1 MRVLYENLILVLLFG
16 CLIPFSI
23 VGAGD
28 LPPDYVRKG
37 EKLLLT
43 LEETVDPRHT
53 ALVVVDVQ
61 NDFVYGKGQLSS
73 PPGKVNP
80 CEEILS
86 PLNAFIDRCRKLG
99 IPVIYTFTVHAGD
112 LDLPPYKARMVRRD
126 TAPVCLRGSKGAEFP
141 EKFNKPL
148 AHEPIVTKHGFDA
161 FADGNLHT
169 LLQNRGIKS
178 LIFSGID
185 IAVCVDTTL
194 RHGFHLGYYGVMAQ
208 DLCASPLPYR
218 QECATKLVDSQFGL
232 VTTSKEIMQIWDKG
246 K

>member
-1 MRVLYENLILVLLFG
+1 MRILCKGLIPVLLLGSSVF
-16 CLIPFSI
+16 FSF
-23 VGAGD
+23 AGD

-37 EKLLLT
+37 EKVLVT
-43 LEETVDPRHT
+43 LEETIDPRHT
-53 ALVVVDVQ
+53 ALVIVDVQ

-86 PLNAFIDRCRKLG
+86 PLNAFIDKCRKLG
-99 IPVIYTFTVHAGD
+99 VPVIYTFTVHAGD
-112 LDLPPYKARMVRRD
+112 LDLPPYKARMIRRQ

-141 EKFNKPL
+141 DRLNKPL
-148 AHEPIVTKHGFDA
+148 AGDPIVTKHGFDA
-161 FADGNLHT
+161 FADGDLHT

-185 IAVCVDTTL
+185 SAVCVGTTL
-194 RHGFHLGYYGVMAQ
+194 RHGFHLGYYVVMAK
-208 DLCASPLPYR
+208 DLSASPLPSR
-218 QECATKLVDSQFGL
+218 QECAIDLVDSQFGF
-232 VTTSKEIMQIWDKG
+232 VTTSKNIMQLWDKA